1 LEKVDIPPE
10 EVEDWEADEDWEV
23 DDKYVTIPSNGT
35 AKLRWR
41 L

>member
-1 LEKVDIPPE
+1 LEKVDDVDVQDPWE
-10 EVEDWEADEDWEV
+10 EDEDWEV
-23 DDKYVTIPSNGT
+23 DDKYITIPSNGT